1 MQLVFQL
8 LKETTGFVMNK
19 SNGTVHLHCLGHLI
33 QHHHKDHELEN
44 AIQCVTNFIPVCT
57 SLGLWVGP
65 ELINSLVFVSPA
77 ILSF

>member
-33 QHHHKDHELEN
+33 QHHHKDHELGK
-44 AIQCVTNFIPVCT
+44 CHSVCH
-57 SLGLWVGP
+57 
-65 ELINSLVFVSPA
+65 
-77 ILSF
+77 